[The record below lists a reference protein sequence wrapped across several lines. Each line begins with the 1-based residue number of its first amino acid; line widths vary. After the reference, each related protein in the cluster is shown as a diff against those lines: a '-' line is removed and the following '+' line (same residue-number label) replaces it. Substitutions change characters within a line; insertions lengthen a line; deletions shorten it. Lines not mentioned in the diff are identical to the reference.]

1 MTMPTLTGRIAL
13 VTGASQGI
21 GRACAMELARAGA
34 HVALAARTLD
44 KLEAVAAEIT
54 AAGGTAHAFALDVSS
69 EESIKACAKAV
80 IAHFGKVEIL
90 VNNAGITRDGLM
102 MRMKRADWD
111 DVLTTN
117 LTGAFLLTQA
127 CVSSLL
133 KNRWGRIINITS
145 VVGETGQAGQ
155 ANYAASKAGLIGLT
169 KSLAR
174 ELASRNITV
183 NAVAPGFIE
192 TPMTHVWGASALTQ
206 TSPTPSPSSHQKRPP
221 TSPATRSTSTAACT
235 WRKRHEFGCPTYARQ
250 PGSPANEFVRWG
262 GRALMWDSIAKRW
275 PRDARKCPK
284 NYVIQWNPQSQSASP
299 NPRQTSPRWAASS
312 APTPAF
318 CKTISASS
326 TSACPPTSRK

>member
-192 TPMTHVWGASALTQ
+192 TPMTHVLTEEQKAAFNTQIPLGRIGTDADIAHAVAFLASEEASYITGHTLDV
-206 TSPTPSPSSHQKRPP
+206 
-221 TSPATRSTSTAACT
+221 
-235 WRKRHEFGCPTYARQ
+235 
-250 PGSPANEFVRWG
+250 NG
-262 GRALMWDSIAKRW
+262 GMHMA
-275 PRDARKCPK
+275 
-284 NYVIQWNPQSQSASP
+284 
-299 NPRQTSPRWAASS
+299 
-312 APTPAF
+312 
-318 CKTISASS
+318 
-326 TSACPPTSRK
+326 